1 MSVPKP
7 PFHSASEELLYNI
20 YLKLQDMNSLQE
32 SDINTLAKLNAILT
46 DADLMKVED
55 ITLAISAIKG
65 NVPDAGNT
73 LEKIFNI
80 IQGFTYLKAEDIDTL
95 AELNAILSDADIIKT
110 EDLQSS
116 IDTLKGNA
124 PLAGN
129 TLEKLYNLLQP
140 ILSAWVQDGN
150 NAGAIKSI
158 GTRDN
163 FPLPF
168 ITANVERGRFDVN
181 GNFLIG
187 YSGLASGKIHVR
199 TSDSLE
205 ANYATYIED
214 PVLNILFGVTNSGKF
229 FMNKDRSNLLVNGGW
244 PGMTGLRNMVITS
257 GVWGAKMVDS
267 GSDNMVLG
275 YNAASSSGASPGR
288 GLTRNVVIGSEAG
301 ASDSNGSSYSDCVFV
316 GYRAGALIGFNTS
329 HRNTMIGASAGATTA
344 QGGTDHTI
352 VGYDAQNARSNSFN
366 TLLGSGTRAYNSF
379 GDLITNG
386 GGQNHMTAIGAGA
399 VVRTPSTIVLGRS
412 VTDQVVI
419 GSESNNQQLP
429 GALLNVG
436 FSGYRL
442 QIIASGASG
451 LGVSGTSF
459 FRDGNFSVNLGEDG
473 NGSIKNTFKI
483 NSYVAGLGGFDF
495 SLSANNINASIEITD
510 YLFGG
515 TKNEMLR
522 LSPAG
527 YANTGIL
534 IRPNDGY
541 NTAYGFR
548 YILQGTNPGQQS
560 RFISAFHAQLDL
572 PVNDSFASYNRAQL
586 FTAQASVTNHYV
598 DGFYADI
605 RGTDPNAQVYAFRT
619 LGSRINF
626 DGTGMSFTLP
636 VVAMSTDGS
645 AHAGANALLLNG
657 SFITSAALF
666 IIPKGSER
674 TGVIISPGQAQAN
687 GLFISPQQ
695 ALGTYNYDGY
705 LLWLQYSTTGNNML
719 AGTTKPMLLMRKH
732 NAILNGFDHAG
743 AFIRL
748 EENIGSTGPFFE
760 AYNLDTVSNSLK
772 LKFSVNKDGVV
783 SIGQV
788 TVNPASIAGLG
799 RLYFFGEEL
808 RLVTPTGVIRTVRT
822 Q

>member
-124 PLAGN
+124 PQAGN

-150 NAGAIKSI
+150 NAGATKSI
-158 GTRDN
+158 GTKDN

-168 ITANVERGRFDVN
+168 ITSNIERGRFDVN

-187 YSGLASGKIHVR
+187 YSGLAIGKIHVR

-205 ANYATYIED
+205 TNYATYIED
-214 PVLNILFGVTNSGKF
+214 PILNVLFGVTNSGKF
-229 FMNKDRSNLLVNGGW
+229 LMNKDRSNLLVNGGW

-257 GVWGAKMVDS
+257 GALGAKMVDS
-267 GSDNMVLG
+267 GSDNTVLG
-275 YNAASSSGASPGR
+275 YNAASSSGGSPSR
-288 GLTRNVVIGSEAG
+288 ALARNVVIGSESGSSDNNG
-301 ASDSNGSSYSDCVFV
+301 ASYVDCVFV
-316 GYRAGALIGFNTS
+316 GYRAGYLISSNVGQ
-329 HRNTMIGASAGATTA
+329 RNTMIGASAGATAA
-344 QGGTDHTI
+344 QSGTDQTL

-386 GGQNHMTAIGAGA
+386 GGQNYMAAIGAGA
-399 VVRTPSTIVLGRS
+399 IVRTPNTIVIGRVVS
-412 VTDQVVI
+412 DQIVV
-419 GSESNNQQLP
+419 GAESSNYQLP
-429 GALLNVG
+429 GVTANLG
-436 FSGYRL
+436 FSGYKFQVVRPGSL
-442 QIIASGASG
+442 A
-451 LGVSGTSF
+451 LGVSGSIF
-459 FRDGNFSVNLGEDG
+459 VRDGNFSINLGEE
-473 NGSIKNTFKI
+473 GSSTVKNSVRI
-483 NSYVAGLGGFDF
+483 NSYISGYGGYEFL
-495 SLSANNINASIEITD
+495 LSSNNVNATLEITD
-510 YLFGG
+510 YQFGG
-515 TKNEMLR
+515 TKTEMLR

-527 YANTGIL
+527 YANTAIL
-534 IRPNDGY
+534 VRPNDIYHTGY
-541 NTAYGFR
+541 GYR
-548 YILQGTNPGQQS
+548 YILQGVNTGLQS
-560 RFISAFHAQLDL
+560 RYISAFHGQITLSTD
-572 PVNDSFASYNRAQL
+572 DSFANNNRAQL
-586 FTAQASVTNHYV
+586 FTAQASVTNHFV
-598 DGFYADI
+598 DGFYADV
-605 RGTDPNAQVYAFRT
+605 RGTDPNAQVYAYRS
-619 LGSRINF
+619 LGSRIYF
-626 DGTGMSFTLP
+626 DGAGMTFTLP
-636 VVAMSTDGS
+636 LVTMSTDGS
-645 AHAGANALLLNG
+645 AHPGANALLLNG

-666 IIPKGSER
+666 IIPRGSER

-695 ALGTYNYDGY
+695 ALGTLNYDGY

-719 AGTTKPMLLMRKH
+719 AGTAKPMLLMRKH
-732 NAILNGFDHAG
+732 NAVLNGFDHTG

-748 EENIGSTGPFFE
+748 EENIGSTGPFLE
-760 AYNLDTVSNSLK
+760 AYKYDTLSGSLK

-788 TVNPASIAGLG
+788 TIDPASIAGVG
-799 RLYFFGEEL
+799 RLYFVGEEL
-808 RLVTPTGVIRTVRT
+808 KLVTPSGVIRTVRT

>member
-55 ITLAISAIKG
+55 ITLAINAIKG

-150 NAGAIKSI
+150 NAGVTKSI
-158 GTRDN
+158 GTKDN

-168 ITANVERGRFDVN
+168 ITSNIERGRFDVN

-187 YSGLASGKIHVR
+187 YSGLAIGKIHVR

-214 PVLNILFGVTNSGKF
+214 PILNILFGVTNSGKF

-244 PGMTGLRNMVITS
+244 PGMTGSRNMVITS
-257 GVWGAKMVDS
+257 GALGAKMVDS
-267 GSDNMVLG
+267 GSDNTVLG
-275 YNAASSSGASPGR
+275 YNAASSSGGSPSR
-288 GLTRNVVIGSEAG
+288 ALARNVVIGSESGSSDNNG
-301 ASDSNGSSYSDCVFV
+301 ASYVDCVFV
-316 GYRAGALIGFNTS
+316 GYRAGYLIGSNVGQK
-329 HRNTMIGASAGATTA
+329 NTMIGASAGAVAA
-344 QGGTDHTI
+344 QSGTDHTL

-386 GGQNHMTAIGAGA
+386 GGQNYMTAIGAGA
-399 VVRTPSTIVLGRS
+399 IVRTPNTIVIGRVVS
-412 VTDQVVI
+412 DQIVI
-419 GSESNNQQLP
+419 GAESSNYQLP
-429 GALLNVG
+429 GVTANLG
-436 FSGYRL
+436 FSGYKFQVVRPGSL
-442 QIIASGASG
+442 A
-451 LGVSGTSF
+451 LGVSGSIF
-459 FRDGNFSVNLGEDG
+459 VRDGNFSINLGEE
-473 NGSIKNTFKI
+473 GSSTVKNSVRI
-483 NSYVAGLGGFDF
+483 NSYISGYGGYEFL
-495 SLSANNINASIEITD
+495 LSSNNVNATLEITD

-515 TKNEMLR
+515 TKTEMLR

-527 YANTGIL
+527 YANTAIL
-534 IRPNDGY
+534 VRPNDVYHTGY
-541 NTAYGFR
+541 GYR
-548 YILQGTNPGQQS
+548 YILQGTNTGLQG
-560 RFISAFHAQLDL
+560 RLISAFHGQINL
-572 PVNDSFASYNRAQL
+572 PVDDSFASYNRAQL
-586 FTAQASVTNHYV
+586 FTAQASVTNHYI
-598 DGFYADI
+598 DGFYADV
-605 RGTDPNAQVYAFRT
+605 RGTDPNAQVYAYRS

-674 TGVIISPGQAQAN
+674 SGIIISPGQAQAN

-719 AGTTKPMLLMRKH
+719 AGTAKPMLLMRKH
-732 NAILNGFDHAG
+732 NAVLNGFDHTG

-748 EENIGSTGPFFE
+748 EENIGSTGPFLE
-760 AYNLDTVSNSLK
+760 AYKYDTLSASLK
-772 LKFSVNKDGVV
+772 LKFSINKDGVV

-788 TVNPASIAGLG
+788 TIDPASIAGVG
-799 RLYFFGEEL
+799 RVYFVGEDL
-808 RLVTPTGVIRTVRT
+808 KFVTPSGVVRTVKF
-822 Q
+822 

>member
-1 MSVPKP
+1 
-7 PFHSASEELLYNI
+7 
-20 YLKLQDMNSLQE
+20 MNSLQE

-46 DADLMKVED
+46 DADLMKAED
-55 ITLAISAIKG
+55 IMLAINVIKG

-150 NAGAIKSI
+150 NVGATKPI
-158 GTRDN
+158 GTKDN

-168 ITANVERGRFDVN
+168 ITANVERGRFDIN

-187 YSGLASGKIHVR
+187 YSGLAIGKIHVR
-199 TSDSLE
+199 TNDSLE

-214 PVLNILFGVTNSGKF
+214 PILNILFGVTNSGKF

-244 PGMTGLRNMVITS
+244 PGMTGSRNMIITS
-257 GVWGAKMVDS
+257 GPLGAKMVDS
-267 GSDNMVLG
+267 GGDNTVLG
-275 YNAASSSGASPGR
+275 YNAASSSGGSPGR

-316 GYRAGALIGFNTS
+316 GYRAGTLIGFNTS
-329 HRNTMIGASAGATTA
+329 HINTMIGASAGATA
-344 QGGTDHTI
+344 PQGGTDHTLI
-352 VGYDAQNARSNSFN
+352 GYDAQNARSNLFN

-386 GGQNHMTAIGAGA
+386 GGQNYMTAIGAGA
-399 VVRTPSTIVLGRS
+399 VVRTPNTIVIGRVLS
-412 VTDQVVI
+412 DLIVV
-419 GSESNNQQLP
+419 GAESSNFQLP
-429 GALLNVG
+429 GVTANLG
-436 FSGYRL
+436 FSGYKFQVIKPGGSAL
-442 QIIASGASG
+442 GISGS
-451 LGVSGTSF
+451 SF
-459 FRDGNFSVNLGEDG
+459 FRDGNFSINLGEDG
-473 NGSIKNTFKI
+473 SSTVKNSFRI
-483 NSYVAGLGGFDF
+483 NSYVSGYGAYEFL
-495 SLSANNINASIEITD
+495 LSSINTNATLEITD
-510 YLFGG
+510 YQFGG

-522 LSPAG
+522 LTPAG
-527 YANTGIL
+527 YANTAIL
-534 IRPNDGY
+534 IRPNDLYYTGY
-541 NTAYGFR
+541 GYR
-548 YILQGTNPGQQS
+548 YILQGINPGLQG
-560 RFISAFHAQLDL
+560 RFITAFHGQINLAVDD
-572 PVNDSFASYNRAQL
+572 NFASYNRAQL
-586 FTAQASVTNHYV
+586 FTALASVTNHFI
-598 DGFYADI
+598 DGFYADV
-605 RGTDPNAQVYAFRT
+605 RGTDPNAQVYAFRS

-626 DGTGMSFTLP
+626 DGTGMTFTMP
-636 VVAMSTDGS
+636 VVNMTTDGS

-666 IIPKGSER
+666 ISPRGSER
-674 TGVIISPGQAQAN
+674 TGMIISPGQAQAN

-719 AGTTKPMLLMRKH
+719 AGTTKPMVFIRKH
-732 NAILNGFDHAG
+732 NAILNGFDHTG

-748 EENIGSTGPFFE
+748 EENIGSTGPFME
-760 AYNLDTVSNSLK
+760 AYKYDTLTSSLK
-772 LKFSVNKDGVV
+772 LKFSVNKDGVI

-788 TVNPASIAGLG
+788 TIDPASIAGVG
-799 RLYFFGEEL
+799 RLYFVGEDL
-808 RLVTPTGVIRTVRT
+808 KFVTSSGVVRTVKF
-822 Q
+822 

>member
-55 ITLAISAIKG
+55 ITLAINAIKG
-65 NVPDAGNT
+65 DVPDAGNT

-116 IDTLKGNA
+116 IDTLIGNA

-150 NAGAIKSI
+150 NVGITKSI
-158 GTRDN
+158 GTKDN

-187 YSGLASGKIHVR
+187 YSGLAIGKIHIR
-199 TSDSLE
+199 ASDSLE

-214 PVLNILFGVTNSGKF
+214 PILNVLFGVTNSGKF

-244 PGMTGLRNMVITS
+244 PGMTGSRNMVITS
-257 GVWGAKMVDS
+257 GTLGAKTVDS
-267 GSDNMVLG
+267 GSDNTVLG
-275 YNAASSSGASPGR
+275 YNAASSSGGSPSR
-288 GLTRNVVIGSEAG
+288 ALARNVVIGSESGSSDNNG
-301 ASDSNGSSYSDCVFV
+301 ASYVDCVFI
-316 GYRAGALIGFNTS
+316 GYRAGNLISSNVGQK
-329 HRNTMIGASAGATTA
+329 NTMIGASAGAA
-344 QGGTDHTI
+344 APQSGTDHTL

-386 GGQNHMTAIGAGA
+386 GGQNYMTAIGAGA
-399 VVRTPSTIVLGRS
+399 VVRTSNTIVIGRVVS
-412 VTDQVVI
+412 DQIVV
-419 GSESNNQQLP
+419 GAESSNYQLP
-429 GALLNVG
+429 GVTANLG
-436 FSGYRL
+436 FSGYKFQVVRPGSL
-442 QIIASGASG
+442 A
-451 LGVSGTSF
+451 LGVSGSIF
-459 FRDGNFSVNLGEDG
+459 VRDGNFSINLGEE
-473 NGSIKNTFKI
+473 GSGTVKNSVRI
-483 NSYVAGLGGFDF
+483 NSYISGYGGYEFL
-495 SLSANNINASIEITD
+495 LSSNNVNATLEITD

-515 TKNEMLR
+515 TKTEMLR

-527 YANTGIL
+527 YANTAIL
-534 IRPNDGY
+534 VRPNDVYHTGY
-541 NTAYGFR
+541 GYR
-548 YILQGTNPGQQS
+548 YILQGVNTGLQS
-560 RFISAFHAQLDL
+560 RFISAFHGQITLSTD
-572 PVNDSFASYNRAQL
+572 DSFANNNRAQL
-586 FTAQASVTNHYV
+586 FTAQASVTNHYI

-605 RGTDPNAQVYAFRT
+605 RGTDPNAQVYAYRS

-626 DGTGMSFTLP
+626 DGTGMTFTLP

-719 AGTTKPMLLMRKH
+719 AGTVKPMLLMRKH

-760 AYNLDTVSNSLK
+760 AYKYDTVSSSLK

-788 TVNPASIAGLG
+788 TIDPASIAGVG
-799 RLYFFGEEL
+799 RVYFVGEDL
-808 RLVTPTGVIRTVRT
+808 KFVTPSGVVRTVKF
-822 Q
+822 

>member
-55 ITLAISAIKG
+55 ITLAINAIKG

-116 IDTLKGNA
+116 IDTLIGNA

-150 NAGAIKSI
+150 NVGITKSI
-158 GTRDN
+158 GTKDN

-187 YSGLASGKIHVR
+187 YGGLAIGKIHVR

-214 PVLNILFGVTNSGKF
+214 PILNVLFGVTNSGKF

-257 GVWGAKMVDS
+257 GALGAKMVDS
-267 GSDNMVLG
+267 GSDNTVFG

-301 ASDSNGSSYSDCVFV
+301 ASDNNGSSYSDCVFV
-316 GYRAGALIGFNTS
+316 GYRAGTLIGFNTS
-329 HRNTMIGASAGATTA
+329 HRNTMIGASAGATAA
-344 QGGTDHTI
+344 QGGTDHTL

-386 GGQNHMTAIGAGA
+386 GGQNYMTAIGAGA
-399 VVRTPSTIVLGRS
+399 IVRTPNTIVIGRVVS
-412 VTDQVVI
+412 DQIVV
-419 GSESNNQQLP
+419 GAESSNYQLP
-429 GALLNVG
+429 GVSANLG
-436 FSGYRL
+436 FSGYKFQVVRPGSL
-442 QIIASGASG
+442 A
-451 LGVSGTSF
+451 LGVSGSIF
-459 FRDGNFSVNLGEDG
+459 VRDGNFSINLGEE
-473 NGSIKNTFKI
+473 GSGTVKNSVRI
-483 NSYVAGLGGFDF
+483 NSYISGYGGYEFL
-495 SLSANNINASIEITD
+495 LSSNNVNATLEITD

-515 TKNEMLR
+515 TKTEMLR

-527 YANTGIL
+527 YANTAIL
-534 IRPNDGY
+534 VRPNDVYHTGY
-541 NTAYGFR
+541 GYR
-548 YILQGTNPGQQS
+548 YILQGVNTGLQS
-560 RFISAFHAQLDL
+560 RFISAFHGQITLSTD
-572 PVNDSFASYNRAQL
+572 DSFANNNRAQL
-586 FTAQASVTNHYV
+586 FTAQASVTNHYI

-605 RGTDPNAQVYAFRT
+605 RGTDPNAQVYAYRS

-626 DGTGMSFTLP
+626 DGTGMTFTLP
-636 VVAMSTDGS
+636 VVAMSTDGA

-719 AGTTKPMLLMRKH
+719 AGTAKPMLLMRKH
-732 NAILNGFDHAG
+732 NAMLNGFDHTG

-748 EENIGSTGPFFE
+748 EENIGSTGSFFE
-760 AYNLDTVSNSLK
+760 AYKYDTVSASLR

-788 TVNPASIAGLG
+788 TIDPASIAGVG
-799 RLYFFGEEL
+799 RVYFVGEDL
-808 RLVTPTGVIRTVRT
+808 KFVTPSGVVRTVKF
-822 Q
+822 

>member
-1 MSVPKP
+1 
-7 PFHSASEELLYNI
+7 
-20 YLKLQDMNSLQE
+20 MNSLQE

-55 ITLAISAIKG
+55 ITLAINAIKG

-129 TLEKLYNLLQP
+129 TLEKLYNFLQP

-150 NAGAIKSI
+150 NVGATKSI
-158 GTRDN
+158 GTKDN

-168 ITANVERGRFDVN
+168 ITANVERGRFDAN

-187 YSGLASGKIHVR
+187 YSGLAIGKIHVR
-199 TSDSLE
+199 TTDSLE

-214 PVLNILFGVTNSGKF
+214 PILNVLFGVTNSGKF
-229 FMNKDRSNLLVNGGW
+229 FMNKDQSNLSVNGGW

-257 GVWGAKMVDS
+257 GALGAKMVDS
-267 GSDNMVLG
+267 GSDNTVFG

-301 ASDSNGSSYSDCVFV
+301 ASDNNGSSYSDCVFV
-316 GYRAGALIGFNTS
+316 GYRAGTLIGFNTS
-329 HRNTMIGASAGATTA
+329 HRNTMIGALAGATAA
-344 QGGTDHTI
+344 QGGTDHTL

-386 GGQNHMTAIGAGA
+386 GGQNYMTAIGAGA
-399 VVRTPSTIVLGRS
+399 IVRTPNTIVIGRVVS
-412 VTDQVVI
+412 DQIVI
-419 GSESNNQQLP
+419 GAESSNYQLP
-429 GALLNVG
+429 GVTANLG
-436 FSGYRL
+436 FSGYKFQVVRPGSL
-442 QIIASGASG
+442 A
-451 LGVSGTSF
+451 LGVSGSIYV
-459 FRDGNFSVNLGEDG
+459 RDGNFSVNLGEE
-473 NGSIKNTFKI
+473 GSGTVKNSVRI
-483 NSYVAGLGGFDF
+483 NSYISGYGGYEFL
-495 SLSANNINASIEITD
+495 LSSNNVNATLEITD

-515 TKNEMLR
+515 TKTEMLR

-527 YANTGIL
+527 YANTAIL
-534 IRPNDGY
+534 VRPNDIYHTGY
-541 NTAYGFR
+541 GYR
-548 YILQGTNPGQQS
+548 YILQGVNTGLQS
-560 RFISAFHAQLDL
+560 RFISAFHGQITLSTD
-572 PVNDSFASYNRAQL
+572 DSFANNNRAQL
-586 FTAQASVTNHYV
+586 FTAQASVTNHYI

-605 RGTDPNAQVYAFRT
+605 RGTDPNAQVYAYRS

-626 DGTGMSFTLP
+626 DGTGMTFTLP

-719 AGTTKPMLLMRKH
+719 AGTAKPMLLMRKH
-732 NAILNGFDHAG
+732 NAVLNGFDHTG

-748 EENIGSTGPFFE
+748 EENIGSTGPFLE
-760 AYNLDTVSNSLK
+760 AYKYDTLSSSLK

-788 TVNPASIAGLG
+788 TIDPASIAGVG
-799 RLYFFGEEL
+799 RVYFVGEDL
-808 RLVTPTGVIRTVRT
+808 KFVTPSGVVKTVKF
-822 Q
+822 

>member
-55 ITLAISAIKG
+55 ITLAINAIKG

-129 TLEKLYNLLQP
+129 TLEKLYNFLQP

-150 NAGAIKSI
+150 NVGATKSI
-158 GTRDN
+158 GTKDN

-168 ITANVERGRFDVN
+168 ITANVERGRFDAN

-187 YSGLASGKIHVR
+187 YSGLAIGKIHVR
-199 TSDSLE
+199 TTDSLE

-214 PVLNILFGVTNSGKF
+214 PILNVLFGVTNSGKF
-229 FMNKDRSNLLVNGGW
+229 FMNKDQSNLSVNGGW

-257 GVWGAKMVDS
+257 GALGAKMVDS
-267 GSDNMVLG
+267 GSDNTVFG

-301 ASDSNGSSYSDCVFV
+301 ASDNNGSSYSDCVFV
-316 GYRAGALIGFNTS
+316 GYRAGTLIGFNTS
-329 HRNTMIGASAGATTA
+329 HRNTMIGALAGATAA
-344 QGGTDHTI
+344 QGGTDHTL

-386 GGQNHMTAIGAGA
+386 GGQNYMTAIGAGA
-399 VVRTPSTIVLGRS
+399 IVRTPNTIVIGRVVS
-412 VTDQVVI
+412 DQIVI
-419 GSESNNQQLP
+419 GAESSNYQLP
-429 GALLNVG
+429 GVTANLG
-436 FSGYRL
+436 FSGYKFQVVRPGSL
-442 QIIASGASG
+442 A
-451 LGVSGTSF
+451 LGVSGSIYV
-459 FRDGNFSVNLGEDG
+459 RDGNFSVNLGEE
-473 NGSIKNTFKI
+473 GSGTVKNSVRI
-483 NSYVAGLGGFDF
+483 NSYISGYGGYEFL
-495 SLSANNINASIEITD
+495 LSSNNVNATLEITD

-515 TKNEMLR
+515 TKTEMLR

-527 YANTGIL
+527 YANTAIL
-534 IRPNDGY
+534 VRPNDIYHTGY
-541 NTAYGFR
+541 GYR
-548 YILQGTNPGQQS
+548 YILQGVNTGLQS
-560 RFISAFHAQLDL
+560 RFISAFHGQITLSTD
-572 PVNDSFASYNRAQL
+572 DSFANNNRAQL
-586 FTAQASVTNHYV
+586 FTAQASVTNHYI

-605 RGTDPNAQVYAFRT
+605 RGTDPNAQVYAYRS

-626 DGTGMSFTLP
+626 DGTGMTFTLP

-719 AGTTKPMLLMRKH
+719 AGTAKPMLLMRKH
-732 NAILNGFDHAG
+732 NAVLNGFDHTG

-748 EENIGSTGPFFE
+748 EENIGSTGPFLE
-760 AYNLDTVSNSLK
+760 AYKYDTLSSSLK

-788 TVNPASIAGLG
+788 TIDPASIAGVG
-799 RLYFFGEEL
+799 RVYFVGEDL
-808 RLVTPTGVIRTVRT
+808 KFVTPSGVVKTVKF
-822 Q
+822 